1 MIRARHHW
9 FYYPFFKWYSRRM
22 PRKDFSRVEVH
33 HRVEDR
39 GLPLLM
45 VGNHVSWWDGFFAQ
59 YINLEF
65 FRRKIH
71 IMMLEEQLEKR
82 MFLNKTGAYSIKK
95 GARSALES
103 LHYTAEIL
111 SDPSNLAVLYPQ
123 GSIHSITDLPVAFEK
138 GWYRIFSYLSGPI
151 QVVFYVTL
159 FDYFS
164 HRKPELHLYLY
175 EYAYE
180 GKGLEQMEHD
190 FNGVIQRSIDQQRK
204 WA

>member
-9 FYYPFFKWYSRRM
+9 FYHPFFKWYSRRM
-22 PRKDFSRVEVH
+22 PRKDFTRVEIH

-65 FRRKIH
+65 FQRKIH

-82 MFLNKTGAYSIKK
+82 MFLNKTGAYSIRK
-95 GARSALES
+95 GHRSALES
-103 LHYTAEIL
+103 IRYTAEIL
-111 SDPSNLAVLYPQ
+111 SDPGHLAVLFPQ
-123 GSIHSITDLPVAFEK
+123 GSIHSIYDLPVSFEK
-138 GWYRIFSYLSGPI
+138 GWYKLFQYLERPI
-151 QVVFYVTL
+151 QVLFFVTL

-164 HRKPELHLYLY
+164 NRKPVLHFYLY
-175 EYAYE
+175 DYDYQ
-180 GKGLEQMEHD
+180 GK
-190 FNGVIQRSIDQQRK
+190 SIDEMEKEFNIRLKESINTQISLV
-204 WA
+204 